1 MTSGKCYNYKKAAT
15 GIDLTLLLS
24 LLIIPTPSSSTVMK
38 ATDDGNPESADF
50 IVAGGETDNF
60 NHSNTVIEVTQNS
73 GHSSLELFPLVLGG
87 VLIVLGIPFTVFVLR
102 AVFKKKR
109 DHPHEEPRCDDRDSK
124 RKEKLISMKR
134 NSWVDGRHG
143 TSLEIAEEGDAQ
155 SGAIPKVEDD
165 SAILSWKDLS
175 CAYSSKKSGQ
185 DDITTLSEVT
195 GHIKC
200 RELVAIM
207 GPSGCG
213 KSTLMDILSGRKTL
227 GTLGGQM
234 SLLGETVAS
243 ASTNCKDI
251 LRDVAAYVPQN
262 EQFFPNQTPEEA
274 VAFAANLKLG
284 KDERGDDVRE
294 QRISQILDLVGIPLE
309 ARKRA
314 IGGTL
319 AGGIVIRG
327 LSGGERKRLALACA
341 VAMKPRLLFL
351 DEITSGL
358 DSENA
363 VLVIELI
370 KKLCKN
376 LNVAA
381 VVVIHQPS
389 YEVFNHFDRLILISK
404 GTCIYANEVDKISSF
419 YDEIGRTEP
428 DEKYL
433 VPSDVL
439 QAAAKWDE
447 NEYKLKEEFNPL
459 LQTCGAEMLQDIKN
473 RKKPSILLQL
483 KTVLFRQMMNHYVR
497 NMTNLFARVVIY
509 GLTVVLLGAV
519 FWQIADTEGSQSLSL
534 VQAQATFGAGIF
546 LTQIFYLLP
555 FGQISTFFFDKK
567 LFAAE
572 SSIGL
577 YPAWVYGISQLVLEL
592 WVMVLCALLG
602 SAIAVPMMS
611 LWNPS
616 FSRLESFT
624 TMFTVICVS
633 GAVGNSI
640 VMIISMLMP
649 SQDIAF
655 LVGSGNVTFFLAV
668 SGGFVPFPYIA
679 EGVAWLQWFSP
690 VKYSFQAFAW
700 SLLSGTS
707 AEALLDSLELNTPEG
722 VGLNL
727 VILIGVYVMCAIL
740 SVMAL
745 MRQKEVR

>member
-1 MTSGKCYNYKKAAT
+1 
-15 GIDLTLLLS
+15 
-24 LLIIPTPSSSTVMK
+24 MK
-38 ATDDGNPESADF
+38 ASGDENPESANF
-50 IVAGGETDNF
+50 AVVGGETNESESLKVKEFVFDMDEALDVAMGNGQQIPAKADAPRV
-60 NHSNTVIEVTQNS
+60 NHSDTMIDVTQSS

-87 VLIVLGIPFTVFVLR
+87 VLVVLGISFTAFVFH

-109 DHPHEEPRCDDRDSK
+109 DEQHEEPRCEDRDSK
-124 RKEKLISMKR
+124 LKEKMNPMKH
-134 NSWVDGRHG
+134 NSWVNGRYG
-143 TSLEIAEEGDAQ
+143 TSLEMAEEGDAQ
-155 SGAIPKVEDD
+155 SEAIPKVEDD
-165 SAILSWKDLS
+165 NAILSWKDLS
-175 CAYSSKKSGQ
+175 CTYSSKKSGRE
-185 DDITTLSEVT
+185 DIVTLSEVT
-195 GHIKC
+195 GHVNSG
-200 RELVAIM
+200 ELVAIM

-227 GTLGGQM
+227 GTLGGKM
-234 SLLGETVAS
+234 SLLGETMATNP
-243 ASTNCKDI
+243 TNCKDI

-284 KDERGDDVRE
+284 KDDRGDDVRE
-294 QRISQILDLVGIPLE
+294 KRISQILDNVGISLE

-370 KKLCKN
+370 KKLCKK
-376 LNVAA
+376 LNAAA

-389 YEVFNHFDRLILISK
+389 YEVFNHFDRLVLLSK
-404 GTCIYANEVDKISSF
+404 GKCIYANEVDKISLF

-428 DEKYL
+428 DERHL

-447 NEYKLKEEFNPL
+447 NEYKLKEQNDPL
-459 LQTCGAEMLQDIKN
+459 LQTCGAAMLQDIKN
-473 RKKPSILLQL
+473 RKKPSVLLQL

-497 NMTNLFARVVIY
+497 NMTNLFARVMIY
-509 GLTVVLLGAV
+509 GLTVLLLGAV
-519 FWQIADTEGSQSLSL
+519 FWQIADTEGGQSLSL
-534 VQAQATFGAGIF
+534 VQARATFGAGIF

-633 GAVGNSI
+633 GAVGNSL
-640 VMIISMLMP
+640 VMIISILIS
-649 SQDIAF
+649 SQDLAF

-679 EGVAWLQWFSP
+679 KGVAWLQWISP

-707 AEALLDSLELNTPEG
+707 AEALLGSLELNTPEG

-727 VILIGVYVMCAIL
+727 GILIGVYVMCAIL
-740 SVMAL
+740 SVMVL